1 MLLDKYHLQEHE
13 GSTDRSLALPSASLV
28 RRYSFFPCASS
39 RAAPQQPHTVPAEA
53 KRTSHARW
61 RFATSLIAAALV
73 VAVPIGMYFRAEVA
87 AYVTRYA
94 GRQDIFRIGMI
105 SGWIV
110 ELATHFPSQGFGKTY
125 LVALQ
130 QHAEGDQVRAQAG
143 AQDAAQL
150 KQAVEASAPEAQ
162 QSLKKEQRLVVL
174 ANELAEARRAINW
187 LNLQLRAGAANSV
200 QLLEQERDKTAA
212 LVRDAAAARQELTA
226 STEQHR
232 RALEEERARSDAL
245 ASDLATARREI
256 ETPAALLLE
265 RESDKTAALLRDAT
279 AARQELTASTEQHRR
294 ALEEERARSD
304 ALASELATARR
315 EIETQGALLLK
326 TDDEVVHL
334 KQAAHNAM
342 AELRQS
348 LQKERD
354 WTKATV
360 LESARRWLDERVT
373 VGRASNREIA
383 QPAQPA
389 ETAAKEQ
396 PAAAETQGS
405 PEATRLIARAG
416 ALLGQGNISAARMV
430 LERAAETGSARASF
444 MLAETYD
451 PVILSAWATYGTRGE
466 PTKARELYAKAH
478 ASGIEEAKDRS
489 DALR

>member
-1 MLLDKYHLQEHE
+1 MLLDKYLLQEHE
-13 GSTDRSLALPSASLV
+13 GSANRSLALPSVSPA
-28 RRYSFFPCASS
+28 RRYSVFPCSSS
-39 RAAPQQPHTVPAEA
+39 RAAPQQLHTVPAEA

-61 RFATSLIAAALV
+61 RFATALTAAALV
-73 VAVPIGMYFRAEVA
+73 VAVPTGMYFRAEVA

-94 GRQDIFRIGMI
+94 GRQDIFRVGTI

-110 ELATHFPSQGFGKTY
+110 EQATHLPSQGFGKTY
-125 LVALQ
+125 LLALQ
-130 QHAEGDQVRAQAG
+130 QHAEADQARAQAG
-143 AQDAAQL
+143 TQDAAQL

-162 QSLKKEQRLVVL
+162 QSLKKEQL

-187 LNLQLRAGAANSV
+187 LNLQLRAGAANSA

-212 LVRDAAAARQELTA
+212 LM
-226 STEQHR
+226 
-232 RALEEERARSDAL
+232 
-245 ASDLATARREI
+245 
-256 ETPAALLLE
+256 
-265 RESDKTAALLRDAT
+265 RDAT

-315 EIETQGALLLK
+315 VIETQGALLLK
-326 TDDEVVHL
+326 ADDEAVQL
-334 KQAAHNAM
+334 KQAAQNAM

-348 LQKERD
+348 QQKERD
-354 WTKATV
+354 RTKATV

-373 VGRASNREIA
+373 VGRAPNREIA

-389 ETAAKEQ
+389 ENAAKEQ
-396 PAAAETQGS
+396 PAAAEAQGS

-416 ALLGQGNISAARMV
+416 ALLGQGNIGAARMV

-478 ASGIEEAKDRS
+478 AGGIEEAKDRS

>member
-1 MLLDKYHLQEHE
+1 MLLDKYLLQEHE
-13 GSTDRSLALPSASLV
+13 GSANRSLALPSVSPA
-28 RRYSFFPCASS
+28 RRYSFFPCSSS
-39 RAAPQQPHTVPAEA
+39 RAAPQQLHTVPAEA

-61 RFATSLIAAALV
+61 RFPTALTAAALV

-94 GRQDIFRIGMI
+94 GRQDIFRVGTI

-110 ELATHFPSQGFGKTY
+110 EQATHLPSQGFGKTY
-125 LVALQ
+125 LLALQ
-130 QHAEGDQVRAQAG
+130 QHAEADQARAQAG
-143 AQDAAQL
+143 TQDAAQL

-162 QSLKKEQRLVVL
+162 QSLKKEQL

-187 LNLQLRAGAANSV
+187 LNLQLRAGAANSA

-212 LVRDAAAARQELTA
+212 LM
-226 STEQHR
+226 
-232 RALEEERARSDAL
+232 
-245 ASDLATARREI
+245 
-256 ETPAALLLE
+256 
-265 RESDKTAALLRDAT
+265 RDAT

-315 EIETQGALLLK
+315 EIETPAALLLEQERDKTAALMRDAAAARQELTASTEQHRRALEEEHARSDALASELATARRVIETQGALLLK
-326 TDDEVVHL
+326 ADDEAVQL
-334 KQAAHNAM
+334 KQAAQNAM

-348 LQKERD
+348 QQKERD
-354 WTKATV
+354 RTKATV

-383 QPAQPA
+383 QPAQPT

-396 PAAAETQGS
+396 PAAAEAQGS

-416 ALLGQGNISAARMV
+416 ALLGQGNIGAARMV

-466 PTKARELYAKAH
+466 PTRARELYAKAH
-478 ASGIEEAKDRS
+478 AGGIEKAKDRS